1 MNKIGNRYSASMC
14 NEMKKQD
21 YPKNLQSRNDAVGG
35 DLWTDGLICAFEYVK
50 GQGKRGQPKSGAK
63 VLSAQYSLKEASR
76 RRIYANE
83 PENVNSNNLAKSPP
97 LKDSAVTVKDAS
109 YVTQD
114 LNPGEEFPRAYWE
127 PIGWDRVYQLVQML
141 QADDG
146 WGSQPIELT
155 ENEDEVTVTDL
166 AAPYWERPVGPT
178 WWCHVAADHP
188 SINAWLSTAQWL
200 HPAISVA
207 LRDESTLIS
216 ERMKHLFY
224 EVPVIVAGG
233 LLFELL
239 GQSAALHIKGSASN
253 INVLGIAEVQEMLIA
268 GATNIPRTIHEV
280 IAHLTCRLARWMTG
294 QQSLIPVSLNR
305 SIIYFLRDT
314 SIPFLDRATSTPRN
328 ISVIPS
334 LRFQN
339 KKLGT
344 SSVSLFQLCHL
355 LLFRKSIFGEA
366 DEVELKFMN
375 RRNHED
381 LHLFTIILNQEI
393 RRLSTQV
400 IRVKWSLHARE
411 EIVFEL
417 LQHLRGNAARSL
429 LHGVRKST
437 REMISEQEAVRGRL
451 FTIQDVMQSTVRA
464 WLQDRSL
471 TVTHNLGIFGGC
483 GLILSII
490 TGLFGINVDGIPG
503 NDDSS
508 PYAFL
513 LFSCILVFLGVV
525 LISGGLLYLGLKK
538 PIIDEDVEVR
548 KLELDELVRMFQ
560 KEAESHAQV
569 RKSVA
574 RAIKPPTTASILP
587 SGEGYVLI
595 G

>member
-14 NEMKKQD
+14 NEMKKRD

-239 GQSAALHIKGSASN
+239 GQSAGDPLAEEDDIPIVLRSWHAQNFLITALHIKGSASN

-280 IAHLTCRLARWMTG
+280 IAHLTCRLARW
-294 QQSLIPVSLNR
+294 
-305 SIIYFLRDT
+305 D
-314 SIPFLDRATSTPRN
+314 DR
-328 ISVIPS
+328 
-334 LRFQN
+334 
-339 KKLGT
+339 
-344 SSVSLFQLCHL
+344 
-355 LLFRKSIFGEA
+355 LFRKSIFGEA

>member
-1 MNKIGNRYSASMC
+1 MDEIGNRYSASMC

-50 GQGKRGQPKSGAK
+50 GQGKTGQPKSGAK

-109 YVTQD
+109 NVTRD

-239 GQSAALHIKGSASN
+239 GQSAGDPLAEEDDIPIVLRSWHAQNFLITALHIKGSASN

-280 IAHLTCRLARWMTG
+280 IAHLTCRLARW
-294 QQSLIPVSLNR
+294 
-305 SIIYFLRDT
+305 D
-314 SIPFLDRATSTPRN
+314 DR
-328 ISVIPS
+328 
-334 LRFQN
+334 
-339 KKLGT
+339 
-344 SSVSLFQLCHL
+344 
-355 LLFRKSIFGEA
+355 LFRKSIFGEA

-508 PYAFL
+508 PHAFL

-525 LISGGLLYLGLKK
+525 LISSGLLYLGLKK

>member
-1 MNKIGNRYSASMC
+1 MQ
-14 NEMKKQD
+14 KQD
-21 YPKNLQSRNDAVGG
+21 HQKNLQSRNDAIGS
-35 DLWTDGLICAFEYVK
+35 DLWTDGLICAFEYVE
-50 GQGKRGQPKSGAK
+50 GQVKTGQQKSDAK
-63 VLSAQYSLKEASR
+63 LWSSQFGSKEASR
-76 RRIYANE
+76 KRIYAYE
-83 PENVNSNNLAKSPP
+83 PGNSLIESPVF
-97 LKDSAVTVKDAS
+97 KESAVTVKDAS
-109 YVTQD
+109 YEKPCSRNRSPRD
-114 LNPGEEFPRAYWE
+114 EFPRSYWK
-127 PIGWDRVYQLVQML
+127 PIGWGRVYELVQML
-141 QADDG
+141 QVDDG
-146 WGSQPIELT
+146 WISQPIELS
-155 ENEDEVTVTDL
+155 ENEDEVTVADL
-166 AAPYWERPVGPT
+166 AAPYWERPFGPT

-188 SINAWLSTAQWL
+188 AINAWLSTAPWL

-207 LRDESTLIS
+207 LRDESRLIS

-224 EVPVIVAGG
+224 EVKLNAVYVFHIYRQVPVIVAGG

-239 GQSAALHIKGSASN
+239 GQSAGDPLSEEDDIPIVLRSWHTQNFLITALHVKGSASN

-268 GATNIPRTIHEV
+268 GGINIPRTIHEV
-280 IAHLTCRLARWMTG
+280 IAHLTCRLARW
-294 QQSLIPVSLNR
+294 
-305 SIIYFLRDT
+305 D
-314 SIPFLDRATSTPRN
+314 DR
-328 ISVIPS
+328 
-334 LRFQN
+334 
-339 KKLGT
+339 
-344 SSVSLFQLCHL
+344 
-355 LLFRKSIFGEA
+355 LFRKEVFGEA
-366 DEVELKFMN
+366 DEIELKFMN

-381 LHLFTIILNQEI
+381 LHLFTIILNQDI

-417 LQHLRGNAARSL
+417 LQHLRGNATRAL
-429 LHGVRKST
+429 LDAVRKST

-471 TVTHNLGIFGGC
+471 TVSHNLGIFGGC
-483 GLILSII
+483 GLILSVI

-503 NDDSS
+503 NDENS

-513 LFSCILVFLGVV
+513 IFSGILVFLGVA
-525 LISGGLLYLGLKK
+525 LISVGLLYLGLKK

-548 KLELDELVRMFQ
+548 KLELDELVRIFQ